1 MTEKFTLELG
11 GRTLT
16 IETGQYAAQAN
27 GSVTVRYGDT
37 VVLATAVMSANVRD
51 GIDYFPL
58 LVDYEERLY
67 AAGKIKGSRFIKREG
82 RPSDEAF
89 LTARLVDR
97 SVRPLFNDAARNDV
111 QVVLTVLSV
120 DQEND
125 PDIIALIAASAA
137 LAVSNIPWKGPI
149 GAVRV
154 GRIND
159 EWVLNPTYAAREK
172 SSVDLVLAGTKDEHV
187 MIEASANEVD
197 EETILG
203 ALEFAQ
209 KWVKKTIEL
218 IEEVVAKVGQKK
230 AEFDSMKA
238 TAEETEARL
247 KVEEKVKEFV
257 SGKLRDVL
265 TTKDKSARQEKLDV
279 LKEKIDEALKADND
293 VSKEQRPLGLKTLE
307 ALLDDEARQLVLEEN
322 IRVDGRKLDEIR
334 PLSAAA
340 GMLPRTHGSGLFQ
353 RGETQVLS
361 IVTLGSPGDEQM
373 LDTMELSGKKRYM
386 HHYNFPGFSTGEV
399 KPIRTPGRREIGH
412 GALAEKA
419 LMPVLPPKEQF
430 PYTIRVVSE
439 VLSSNGSTSQASIC
453 GSSLAL
459 MDAGVPI
466 TAPVAG
472 IAMGLITDL
481 KTKKFKVLTD
491 IQGIE
496 DHSGDMDYKVAGTRK
511 GITVIQLDI
520 KLGSIPYKVS
530 VEALAGSK
538 KARLQILDVMAA
550 ALPEPRKEL
559 SPYAPRIESLQ
570 IDPEK
575 IREVI
580 GRGGETINKIIDE
593 CGGPDVT
600 KIDIEDS
607 GLVMVTS
614 HSKEMSDKA
623 IAWIKNLTREI
634 EPGEIIEGTVAKI
647 VTDRMSGKEI
657 GAVVDLGGGRDG
669 MVHISE
675 LSVNHVPSVSDVVKI
690 GDVVKVKVVEVDKER
705 GRISLSIKQ
714 LDSSYDPANDD
725 RRQDRGPRNGGFGGG
740 RGFRDDRRG
749 PRRGGFRDDRR
760 GPRRDDRGPYNRGNN
775 RGPRRDVGPTID
787 PLAPMDD
794 LGLNK

>member
-1 MTEKFTLELG
+1 MNQEFSRELG

-16 IETGQYAAQAN
+16 IESGQFAGQAN

-37 VVLATAVMSANVRD
+37 VVLGTAVISASLRE

-82 RPSDEAF
+82 RPSDEAI
-89 LTARLVDR
+89 LAARLVDR
-97 SVRPLFNDAARNDV
+97 SIRPLFNQEMRNDV
-111 QVVLTVLSV
+111 QVVLTVLSI

-125 PDIIALIAASAA
+125 PDIPALIAASAA
-137 LAVSNIPWKGPI
+137 LAISDIPWSGPI

-154 GRIND
+154 GRING

-172 SSVDLVLAGTKDEHV
+172 SELDLVLAGTKDEQV
-187 MIEASANEVD
+187 MIEAMANEVS
-197 EETILG
+197 EEVVVESLDY
-203 ALEFAQ
+203 AQ
-209 KWVKKTIEL
+209 KFVRKVIEL
-218 IEEVVAKVGQKK
+218 IEEVVKAVGRKK
-230 AEFDSMKA
+230 AKIG
-238 TAEETEARL
+238 EELSKDDAAAL
-247 KVEEKVKEFV
+247 VKVEQKVRSFV
-257 SGKLRDVL
+257 TS
-265 TTKDKSARQEKLDV
+265 EKLNEV
-279 LKEKIDEALKADND
+279 LLTKEKEPRDEKIGALKLALDEALKADND
-293 VSKEQRPLGLKTLE
+293 VTKEQRAEGLK
-307 ALLDDEARQLVLEEN
+307 LLDTLFEEEARRLVLDEGL
-322 IRVDGRKLDEIR
+322 RVDGRKLDEIR
-334 PLSAAA
+334 PLSAAV

-361 IVTLGSPGDEQM
+361 IVTLGSPGDEQF

-419 LMPVLPPKEQF
+419 LLPVLPPKEQF

-453 GSSLAL
+453 GSTLAL
-459 MDAGVPI
+459 MDAGVPVSG
-466 TAPVAG
+466 AVAG
-472 IAMGLITDL
+472 IAMGLIMD
-481 KTKKFKVLTD
+481 KKSKKYKILTD

-496 DHSGDMDYKVAGTRK
+496 DHSGDMDYKVAGTRQ
-511 GITVIQLDI
+511 GLTVIQLDI
-520 KLGSIPYKVS
+520 KLGGIPHAVS
-530 VEALAGSK
+530 VDALAGAK
-538 KARLQILDVMAA
+538 KARLQILDVMRQAI
-550 ALPEPRKEL
+550 PEPRQEL
-559 SPYAPRIESLQ
+559 SPYAPRIVSIQ

-593 CGGPDVT
+593 CGGPEVT

-614 HSKEMSDKA
+614 HSKDMSDRA
-623 IAWIKNLTREI
+623 ITWIKNLTREI
-634 EPGEIIEGTVAKI
+634 QPGEILEGTVSQ
-647 VTDRMSGKEI
+647 VVRDRMSGKEI
-657 GAVVDLGGGRDG
+657 GAVVDLLPGKDG

-675 LSVNHVPSVSDVVKI
+675 LSVNHVPSVSEVVKI
-690 GDVVKVKVVEVDKER
+690 GEKVRVKVVDVDKER

-714 LDSSYDPANDD
+714 LDPNYDPAPPEWRGD
-725 RRQDRGPRNGGFGGG
+725 RLNRGRGPRVFGH
-740 RGFRDDRRG
+740 RNHDRR
-749 PRRGGFRDDRR
+749 PSRSRN
-760 GPRRDDRGPYNRGNN
+760 DRG
-775 RGPRRDVGPTID
+775 
-787 PLAPMDD
+787 
-794 LGLNK
+794 

>member
-1 MTEKFTLELG
+1 MKQQFSLELG

-16 IETGQYAAQAN
+16 IATGTYAAQAN

-37 VVLATAVMSANVRD
+37 VVLGTAVLSSTVRE

-82 RPSDEAF
+82 RPSDEAI

-97 SVRPLFNDAARNDV
+97 SIRPLFDDTLRHDV
-111 QVVLTVLSV
+111 QVVITVLSY

-125 PDIIALIAASAA
+125 SDIPALIAASAA
-137 LAVSNIPWKGPI
+137 LAVSNIPWAGPI

-154 GRIND
+154 GQING
-159 EWVLNPTYAAREK
+159 EWVLNPTYQAREK
-172 SSVDLVLAGTKDEHV
+172 SDLDLVLAGTKSEQV
-187 MIEASANEVD
+187 MIEAAGNEVS
-197 EETILG
+197 EEVVLS

-209 KWVKKTIEL
+209 KNVRKVIEL
-218 IEEVVAKVGQKK
+218 IAEVVTKVGAKKISPPAEEDAKQLAGVAAKVREIIG
-230 AEFDSMKA
+230 D
-238 TAEETEARL
+238 RL
-247 KVEEKVKEFV
+247 KEI
-257 SGKLRDVL
+257 L
-265 TTKDKSARQEKLDV
+265 TTKDKSERDGRQAALLAEVDDK
-279 LKEKIDEALKADND
+279 LKADSE
-293 VSKEQRPLGLKTLE
+293 VSKELRAKGMTMIDAMLE
-307 ALLDDEARQLVLEEN
+307 EASRKLVLEDGQ
-322 IRVDGRKLDEIR
+322 RVDGRKLDEIR
-334 PLSAAA
+334 PLSAEV
-340 GMLPRTHGSGLFQ
+340 GVLPRTHGSGLFQ

-361 IVTLGSPGDEQM
+361 IVTLGSPGDEQL

-419 LMPVLPPKEQF
+419 LTPMLPPKEQF

-453 GSSLAL
+453 GSTLAL

-466 TAPVAG
+466 RAAVAG
-472 IAMGLITDL
+472 ISMGLIMDHD
-481 KTKKFKVLTD
+481 TKQYKILTD
-491 IQGIE
+491 IQGFE
-496 DHSGDMDYKVAGTRK
+496 DHYGDMDYKVAGTDK
-511 GITVIQLDI
+511 GITAIQLDI
-520 KLGSIPYKVS
+520 KLGGIPHKVS
-530 VEALAGSK
+530 ADALAEAK
-538 KARLQILDVMAA
+538 KARLAVLAVMRRAI
-550 ALPEPRKEL
+550 PEPRPEL
-559 SPYAPRIESLQ
+559 SPYAPRIVSIQ

-580 GRGGETINKIIDE
+580 GKGGETINKIIDE
-593 CGGPDVT
+593 CGGQDVT

-623 IAWIKNLTREI
+623 ITWIKNLTREI
-634 EPGEIIEGTVAKI
+634 QAGEIFEGTVAKI

-657 GAVVDLGGGRDG
+657 GAVVDLLPGKDG

-714 LDSSYDPANDD
+714 LDPNYDPNAFPPRD
-725 RRQDRGPRNGGFGGG
+725 RNGGRGGFGGG
-740 RGFRDDRRG
+740 RNGGF
-749 PRRGGFRDDRR
+749 RRGGDRFDRSDR
-760 GPRRDDRGPYNRGNN
+760 GGFSRRPRREFRRDDPRSSREPRGDG
-775 RGPRRDVGPTID
+775 GPTID
-787 PLAPMDD
+787 PLKPISDM
-794 LGLNK
+794 

>member
-1 MTEKFTLELG
+1 MKQQYTQELG

-16 IETGQYAAQAN
+16 IETGTFASQAN

-37 VVLATAVMSANVRD
+37 VVLGTAVMSSSVRE
-51 GIDYFPL
+51 GMDYFPL

-82 RPSDEAF
+82 RPSDEAI

-97 SVRPLFNDAARNDV
+97 SIRPLFNQAGRNDV

-125 PDIIALIAASAA
+125 PDIVALIAASAA

-154 GRIND
+154 GRING
-159 EWVLNPTYAAREK
+159 EWVLNPTYEAREK
-172 SSVDLVLAGTKDEHV
+172 SELDLVLAGTKDEHI

-197 EETILG
+197 EQTVLG

-209 KWVKKTIEL
+209 KWVKKVIEL
-218 IEEVVAKVGQKK
+218 IDEVAEKEGQAK
-230 AEFDSMKA
+230 AEFDSMKM
-238 TAEETEARL
+238 TD
-247 KVEEKVKEFV
+247 EEKAAREKIADKVKAFA
-257 SGKLRDVL
+257 SGKLRDIL
-265 TTKDKSARQEKLDV
+265 TAKDKNVR
-279 LKEKIDEALKADND
+279 KEKRVALEAELDEMLKKDNE
-293 VSKEQRPLGLKTLE
+293 VSKEQRASGLGSLE
-307 ALLDDEARQLVLEEN
+307 ELMEEEARRLVLEEN

-334 PLSAAA
+334 SLSAAA
-340 GMLPRTHGSGLFQ
+340 GILPRTHGSGLFQ

-361 IVTLGSPGDEQM
+361 IVTLGSPGDEQL

-419 LMPVLPPKEQF
+419 IMPMLPPKEQF

-439 VLSSNGSTSQASIC
+439 VLSSNGSSSQASIC
-453 GSSLAL
+453 GSTLAL

-466 TAPVAG
+466 KEPVAG

-496 DHSGDMDYKVAGTRK
+496 DHSGDMDYKVAGTKK
-511 GITVIQLDI
+511 GITTIQLDI
-520 KLGSIPYKVS
+520 KLGSIPHAVS
-530 VEALAGSK
+530 VETLEAAK
-538 KARLQILDVMAA
+538 KARLKILDVMTQAI
-550 ALPEPRKEL
+550 PEPRKEL
-559 SPYAPRIESLQ
+559 SPFAPRIVSIQ

-580 GRGGETINKIIDE
+580 GKGGETINKIIDE
-593 CGGPDVT
+593 CGGADVT

-623 IAWIKNLTREI
+623 ITWIQNLTREI
-634 EPGEIIEGTVAKI
+634 LPGEIFDGTVAKI
-647 VTDRMSGKEI
+647 VADRMSGKEI
-657 GAVVDLGGGRDG
+657 GAVIDLLPGKDG

-675 LSVNHVPSVSDVVKI
+675 LSVNHVPTVSDVVKI
-690 GDVVKVKVVEVDKER
+690 GDKVKVKVLDVDKER
-705 GRISLSIKQ
+705 GRISLSMKQ
-714 LDSSYDPANDD
+714 LDPNYDPS
-725 RRQDRGPRNGGFGGG
+725 QQTFHSDRGPRGGGFGGG
-740 RGFRDDRRG
+740 RGGRGGFRRG
-749 PRRGGFRDDRR
+749 PERRFPDRRDNRRGGFS
-760 GPRRDDRGPYNRGNN
+760 DRGRSSQPPQQDNT
-775 RGPRRDVGPTID
+775 PVID
-787 PLAPMDD
+787 PLSPMDD
-794 LGLNK
+794 LKMQ

>member
-1 MTEKFTLELG
+1 MNQHFEVELG
-11 GRTLT
+11 GRTLS
-16 IETGQYAAQAN
+16 IETGQFAAQTN

-37 VVLATAVMSANVRD
+37 VVLGTAVMSKEIRE
-51 GIDYFPL
+51 GMDYFPL

-82 RPSDEAF
+82 RPSDEAI

-97 SVRPLFNDAARNDV
+97 SIRPLFDDAARNDV

-125 PDIIALIAASAA
+125 PDIVALIAASAA
-137 LAVSNIPWKGPI
+137 LTVSDIPWKGPI

-154 GRIND
+154 GRIGG
-159 EWVLNPTYAAREK
+159 EWALNPTYSAREK
-172 SSVDLVLAGTKDEHV
+172 SELDLVLAGTKDEHI
-187 MIEASANEVD
+187 MIEAMANEVP
-197 EETILG
+197 EELILE
-203 ALEFAQ
+203 ALEFSQ
-209 KWVKKTIEL
+209 KWVKSVIEL
-218 IEEVVAKVGQKK
+218 IEKVTVKVGKKK
-230 AEFDSMKA
+230 AAFDAVELTDEEKA
-238 TAEETEARL
+238 AQA
-247 KVEEKVKEFV
+247 KVEEKVRAFAKD
-257 SGKLRDVL
+257 KLRDVVL
-265 TTKDKSARQEKLDV
+265 TKDKLERELKLAE
-279 LKEKIDEALKADND
+279 LTKTLDETLKADNE
-293 VSKEQRPLGLKTLE
+293 VTKEQRAAAAKTFDT
-307 ALLDDEARQLVLEEN
+307 LLYEETRRLVLEEN
-322 IRVDGRKLDEIR
+322 TRVDGRKLDEIR

-340 GMLPRTHGSGLFQ
+340 GILPRTHGSGLFQ

-361 IVTLGSPGDEQM
+361 IVTLGSPGDEQL

-419 LMPVLPPKEQF
+419 LMPVLPQKEQF

-453 GSSLAL
+453 GSTLAL

-466 TAPVAG
+466 ASPVAG
-472 IAMGLITDL
+472 ISMGLITDL
-481 KTKKFKVLTD
+481 KTKTYKILTD
-491 IQGIE
+491 IQGFE
-496 DHSGDMDYKVAGTRK
+496 DHYGDMDYKVAGTTK

-520 KLGSIPYKVS
+520 KLGSIPHAVS
-530 VEALAGSK
+530 VDALAEAK
-538 KARLQILDVMAA
+538 KARTQILGVIASA
-550 ALPEPRKEL
+550 IAEPRKEL
-559 SPYAPRIESLQ
+559 SPYAPRIVSIQ

-580 GRGGETINKIIDE
+580 GKGGETINKIIDE
-593 CGGPDVT
+593 CGGQDVT

-614 HSKEMSDKA
+614 HLKEMSDRA
-623 IAWIKNLTREI
+623 ITWIQNLTREI
-634 EPGEIIEGTVAKI
+634 QPGEIIEGTVAKI

-657 GAVVDLGGGRDG
+657 GAVVDLYPGKDG

-675 LSVNHVPSVSDVVKI
+675 LSPRRVNAVGDVVKI
-690 GDVVKVKVVEVDKER
+690 GDKVKVKVLDVDRER

-714 LDSSYDPANDD
+714 LDPSYDPANDD

-740 RGFRDDRRG
+740 RGGFRDDRRG

-760 GPRRDDRGPYNRGNN
+760 GPRRP
-775 RGPRRDVGPTID
+775 PRSDHHDSGPTID
-787 PLAPMDD
+787 PLAPLDD
-794 LGLNK
+794 LGIK